1 MAKLTELLPGDSACE
16 EAWGGDQPQLL
27 RAGLGQAGG
36 RGGSGQPQE
45 GSGQPQ
51 ETEGRYSALGQVR
64 GKSMFWSEF
73 ARHLIFFQ
81 IEATRSDQASGA
93 GASLR
98 GLRDA
103 RHLRRQLLET

>member
-1 MAKLTELLPGDSACE
+1 MLTRPKVYDGVSSLALPPVIDLVVAKLTELLPGDSACE

-64 GKSMFWSEF
+64 EKSMFWSKF
-73 ARHLIFFQ
+73 P
-81 IEATRSDQASGA
+81 
-93 GASLR
+93 
-98 GLRDA
+98 
-103 RHLRRQLLET
+103 